1 MRMKTWLNNLKL
13 QKKLMLIYVIFM
25 FLPIIAVTIY
35 FSIRM
40 NSILVEKSY
49 DNMRK
54 DAEQVGRGVEATFS
68 AYATILDLLYL
79 DEKLNSYMVMDYSN
93 ESYWDMFSYIDSRM
107 MNVMALIP
115 SIEQISIY
123 STNKTIPH
131 DNYYFYDMS
140 ELNEKWYDKGITS
153 SGSIT
158 LAGLS
163 KGNQGIALERRLN
176 YYITGNI
183 ENIILLSVR
192 ADVISNQLVISKD
205 KNMLRILVDQEGTII
220 ASGEPTYVGRSIESL
235 SSNWENVK
243 EEQETELDFMNNQK
257 YCIVKNSACNTKLVI
272 LTNKDNLTEEAVTV
286 TRKIF
291 YSITILSVLIFFA
304 IWLYSKWFTRK
315 VDKVVYA
322 AKSLGE
328 GHFDYIL
335 KDMGTDEIGMI
346 ADAFNLLN
354 ERIQVLIQENYEKKL
369 RIKSSE
375 INLLQEQINPHF
387 LYNALAVIS
396 SLSMRERN
404 EKTTQSIRYL
414 SDFYRISLNKGKQ
427 ILSIQ
432 EELQLL
438 KEYMKIQE
446 LRFEESIHIT
456 YEVKRELLPYR
467 TIKLILQPL
476 VENAI
481 QHGRRSEEEVLH
493 IQITIEEERDKVIF
507 LVEDDGIGI
516 EAERLHELQEKLRHS
531 EEGYGLKNVDIR
543 VKLNYGEEY
552 GVKIASQ
559 LGKGTKVRVDIP
571 KIE

>member
-1 MRMKTWLNNLKL
+1 
-13 QKKLMLIYVIFM
+13 
-25 FLPIIAVTIY
+25 
-35 FSIRM
+35 
-40 NSILVEKSY
+40 
-49 DNMRK
+49 
-54 DAEQVGRGVEATFS
+54 
-68 AYATILDLLYL
+68 
-79 DEKLNSYMVMDYSN
+79 
-93 ESYWDMFSYIDSRM
+93 
-107 MNVMALIP
+107 
-115 SIEQISIY
+115 
-123 STNKTIPH
+123 
-131 DNYYFYDMS
+131 
-140 ELNEKWYDKGITS
+140 
-153 SGSIT
+153 
-158 LAGLS
+158 
-163 KGNQGIALERRLN
+163 
-176 YYITGNI
+176 
-183 ENIILLSVR
+183 
-192 ADVISNQLVISKD
+192 
-205 KNMLRILVDQEGTII
+205 
-220 ASGEPTYVGRSIESL
+220 
-235 SSNWENVK
+235 
-243 EEQETELDFMNNQK
+243 
-257 YCIVKNSACNTKLVI
+257 
-272 LTNKDNLTEEAVTV
+272 
-286 TRKIF
+286 
-291 YSITILSVLIFFA
+291 
-304 IWLYSKWFTRK
+304 
-315 VDKVVYA
+315 
-322 AKSLGE
+322 
-328 GHFDYIL
+328 
-335 KDMGTDEIGMI
+335 
-346 ADAFNLLN
+346 
-354 ERIQVLIQENYEKKL
+354 
-369 RIKSSE
+369 
-375 INLLQEQINPHF
+375 
-387 LYNALAVIS
+387 
-396 SLSMRERN
+396 MRERN